1 MHSRALLTLMRSLE
15 MQVPKLL
22 KMQQLLP
29 LMPRLKPIQH
39 QNQSKVY
46 MTLLR
51 KTMMLKSRLLL
62 VLRLQPKLSPMSL
75 LP

>member
-1 MHSRALLTLMRSLE
+1 MHSKTLLTLMSKLE

-22 KMQQLLP
+22 KMQQLLA

-39 QNQSKVY
+39 KNQSKVY

-62 VLRLQPKLSPMSL
+62 LLRLQPKLSPMSL